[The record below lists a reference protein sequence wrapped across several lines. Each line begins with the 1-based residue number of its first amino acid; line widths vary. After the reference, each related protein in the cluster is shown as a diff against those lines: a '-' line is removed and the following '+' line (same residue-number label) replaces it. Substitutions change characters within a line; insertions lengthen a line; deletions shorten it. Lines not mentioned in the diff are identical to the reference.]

1 MLYPENHE
9 IYPTAPATSRKI
21 PTFEVSRY
29 IETLCTM
36 KIFKSRRSIIFT
48 AIGAVVII
56 VLIILAVNKGEDRK
70 GIKVTAEMVGKRNIV
85 EVVSANG
92 KIQPEKDIKISPY
105 ISGEVIELYVKE
117 GDQVKKGDL
126 LAKIDPE
133 IYRAN
138 YDRMLAMLNSQ
149 KAAEAN
155 AQARMAQAESQFR
168 NAEQSFRRNKTL
180 WEQKVISDA
189 DYDAAQAAFEVAKAE
204 KDAAMQNIKSA
215 QFGVESAKA
224 SLDEAEENLVKT
236 TIRSPNDGTVSK
248 LSVEIGERVTGA
260 SQFSA
265 GTEIMRIANLENMEV
280 NVEVNE
286 NDIVRVSLGDT
297 CTIEVDAYLDKKF
310 KGIVTE
316 ISTSANTVGVS
327 ADQITNFNVKIRIL
341 PASYADMVDTVSLI
355 RSPFRPGMSATVDI
369 QTETVYNVISVP
381 IQSVTTRADTT
392 GMVTG
397 EDVNIEVAKQDEDV
411 KEYVFLNDA
420 GKAKMVEVSTG
431 IQDNSYIE
439 VTSGLEEDQEV
450 ITGPYRAIS
459 KRLKDGDV
467 VKVVDKKDLYAEEE
481 K

>member
-1 MLYPENHE
+1 
-9 IYPTAPATSRKI
+9 
-21 PTFEVSRY
+21 
-29 IETLCTM
+29 M
-36 KIFKSRRSIIFT
+36 KIFESKRNILFISL
-48 AIGAVVII
+48 GAVVII
-56 VLIILAVNKGEDRK
+56 VLVILAINKGKEGG
-70 GIKVTAEMVGKRNIV
+70 GIKVTAEKIQKRNII

-138 YDRMLAMLNSQ
+138 FDRMQAMMNSQ
-149 KAAEAN
+149 KAGEAN
-155 AQARMAQAESQFR
+155 AQARLAQAESQFR
-168 NAEQSFRRNKTL
+168 NAELTFNRNKTL
-180 WEQKVISDA
+180 WDQKVISDA
-189 DYDAAQAAFEVAKAE
+189 DFDAARSAYEVAKAE
-204 KDAAMQNIKSA
+204 KDAAIQSIKSA

-265 GTEIMRIANLENMEV
+265 GTEIMRIANLDIMEV
-280 NVEVNE
+280 NVDVNE
-286 NDIVRVSLGDT
+286 NDIVRVSLFDT
-297 CTIEVDAYLDKKF
+297 CLIEVDAYLDRKF

-316 ISTSANTVGVS
+316 MSTSANTVGVS

-341 PASYADMVDTVSLI
+341 PESYTDMVDTVKNI

-369 QTETVYNVISVP
+369 QTETVSDVLSVP

-392 GMVTG
+392 GVV
-397 EDVNIEVAKQDEDV
+397 EKDDANIEAAASEEDV
-411 KEYVFLNDA
+411 KEYVFLVEN
-420 GKAKMVEVSTG
+420 KKTRMVEVKTG
-431 IQDNSYIE
+431 IQDNTYIQ
-439 VTSGLEEDQEV
+439 VLSGLEEGQEV

-459 KRLKDGDV
+459 KRLKNDDA
-467 VKVVDKKDLYAEEE
+467 VKVVDKKELYAEEE